1 MPSFIS
7 EVQYAVLSGQ
17 GVESG
22 DDAARDSSQE
32 AGYYSYHMYMTLIC
46 LYLFQRCN
54 MQFCQ
59 AKESNQ
65 ATMQRE
71 TLLKE
76 LAAAFDGYNELKGN
90 LEEGTKVS
98 ILE

>member
-1 MPSFIS
+1 
-7 EVQYAVLSGQ
+7 
-17 GVESG
+17 
-22 DDAARDSSQE
+22 
-32 AGYYSYHMYMTLIC
+32 
-46 LYLFQRCN
+46 

-76 LAAAFDGYNELKGN
+76 LATIA
-90 LEEGTKVS
+90 T
-98 ILE
+98 ICI

>member
-1 MPSFIS
+1 
-7 EVQYAVLSGQ
+7 
-17 GVESG
+17 
-22 DDAARDSSQE
+22 
-32 AGYYSYHMYMTLIC
+32 
-46 LYLFQRCN
+46 

-90 LEEGTKVS
+90 LEEGTKVCT
-98 ILE
+98 LE